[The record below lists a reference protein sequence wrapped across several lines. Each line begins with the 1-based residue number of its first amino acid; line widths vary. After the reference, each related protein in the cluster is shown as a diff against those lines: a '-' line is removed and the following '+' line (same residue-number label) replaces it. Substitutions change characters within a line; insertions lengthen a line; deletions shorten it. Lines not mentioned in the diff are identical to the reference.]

1 MGRVSQ
7 AQAAENRERI
17 VATAARLFRERG
29 IAGVSVADV
38 TAEAGLTHGGFYKH
52 FASKDALVAEAV
64 TRAFAEQAEAVGATA
79 TVGEQAGAIGVTAT
93 VGEQAGVVGVAPAPG
108 GQDGAVPVTEASAG
122 ARLSALI
129 DTYLS
134 AAHRDDPGG
143 GCPSAGFG
151 GDVAHAAG
159 GDATRVA
166 YAKGVEGF
174 ARHLGGGAE
183 PDLAALSTMVGALI
197 LSRATAGTPL
207 SDRILAAARESLD
220 RPVSGRIPPQPAAA
234 DAAAGQ
240 ASPQPAVADPAVS
253 PAEGP
258 AAGG

>member
-1 MGRVSQ
+1 MGRVPQ

-17 VATAARLFRERG
+17 VTTAARLFRERG

-64 TRAFAEQAEAVGATA
+64 TRAFAEQADAVRAAAPETGGDTTA
-79 TVGEQAGAIGVTAT
+79 GRPQ
-93 VGEQAGVVGVAPAPG
+93 
-108 GQDGAVPVTEASAG
+108 
-122 ARLSALI
+122 ALI
-129 DTYLS
+129 DAYLS

-159 GDATRVA
+159 GDGTRWA

-174 ARHLGGGAE
+174 ARHLGGGEA

-197 LSRATAGTPL
+197 LSRATAGTAL

-220 RPVSGRIPPQPAAA
+220 RP
-234 DAAAGQ
+234 
-240 ASPQPAVADPAVS
+240 PAVS